1 MEVALIKFNKLGV
14 DLGSRYIKIASL
26 IQNEEGQPIID
37 NYTVYDAV
45 GTIGERAYFKGF
57 KQNIKDFI
65 KAYDMDGITMSITIS
80 AIDDVTTSTLMTLP
94 SRDEKV
100 LKKAV
105 KFEVEEDELVDNLA
119 NHYMVW
125 EALDDVDDEEGYNLD
140 ISESHL
146 IVTTVKKNII
156 YELAQIRKLKWKI
169 ENIELQF
176 RTIGRLTQGISA
188 VIDFGHD
195 STRLYLYEDG
205 ELIRME
211 RVSDGGQ
218 ALTEKIRKESGIDL
232 TVEAEKLKHQGFV
245 VEDEDDFTYSSE
257 VPRNVIDLIT
267 DESYFVIDEIK
278 QLIRGYELSDM
289 MTIEHMYYTG
299 AGSRLT
305 NFSDILTAEFDGAIL
320 PLGIKHPIDDS
331 EESNEWDEVEDD
343 VFILEDEDKEESDS
357 TSAVPSVEVL
367 MMAYS
372 AAQFD
377 TEEYYSTFN
386 YAKFLKYNFDVTSIL
401 IAVAFMALVL
411 NIGVGFVNE
420 KYDEDIADIRTAQ
433 VQQEQTGDELQ
444 RELGAASQQKSSM
457 TAFISRIEGLSDVKN
472 WFSDVLYILP
482 GRTPHGIVVQNI
494 NIVEDE
500 IKLYGFSADYSN
512 IGFFAKELSVLGDV
526 EIMTIETLDD
536 EGVFLNPTE
545 STDEPGAGPNMS
557 HVYEITIQTTR
568 FN

>member
-37 NYTVYDAV
+37 DYTVYDAV

-65 KAYDMDGITMSITIS
+65 KAYDMDAITMSITIS

-119 NHYMVW
+119 NHYMLW
-125 EALDDVDDEEGYNLD
+125 EAQDDVYDEDRYNLD
-140 ISESHL
+140 ISESNL
-146 IVTTVKKNII
+146 LVTTVKKNII

-218 ALTEKIRKESGIDL
+218 ALTEKIRKASTIDL

-257 VPRNVIDLIT
+257 VPRNIIDLIT

-331 EESNEWDEVEDD
+331 EDSNEWDEVEDD
-343 VFILEDEDKEESDS
+343 VFILEDEDEEESDS

-420 KYDEDIADIRTAQ
+420 KYDENIANIRTAQ
-433 VQQEQTGDELQ
+433 VQQEQTREELQ